1 MNRYF
6 QPLALLLVLFS
17 CSSKPKV
24 TLETSKS
31 SKPGWIYRQP
41 SDDNYWYG
49 IGISSLKIED
59 PRQAARQRAFSEIA
73 EQLQVNINSNL
84 TDVMQA
90 TDNDFSEYSKS
101 LIETRVDASLEY
113 VENIDSYQDETKQYV
128 LARLDKVKYFD
139 KINQTKKEAISKAR
153 NLINNSTKDM
163 SANSL
168 SNISLAIETVS
179 PFLDLFPTMLDPVSQ
194 DKEEL
199 VTVIAERL
207 IREYNDNIVLQFTP
221 SSLESMSF
229 VSDDTKIKIVS
240 LNKKT
245 GKSISNIRINTSFND
260 QQIGNVMLTD
270 DDGKVNYFLERLKA
284 KAGAHSIIFSLDYE
298 SMMSKQALSM
308 VKVVPKQYPLEIKI
322 NAPKIYIN
330 SSILNLDKKVTNSS
344 ILSSL
349 RECIES
355 KYSSTFV
362 RSKEKAD
369 LILKLNIYTEGRA
382 ARLGKNYPYFI
393 YALGSIQFVDRITG
407 EQVFTSTFEDSKGS
421 DFTSQEKAGLN
432 ALKKLSKNLNIDI
445 CN

>member
-1 MNRYF
+1 MSRYN
-6 QPLALLLVLFS
+6 QCLVLLLVLFS

-24 TLETSKS
+24 ALENSKIN
-31 SKPGWIYRQP
+31 KPEWITRQP
-41 SDDNYWYG
+41 SNDNYWYG
-49 IGISSLKIED
+49 IGISSTKMED
-59 PRQAARQRAFSEIA
+59 PRQTARQRAFSEIA
-73 EQLQVNINSNL
+73 EQLQVNITSNL

-113 VENIDSYQDETKQYV
+113 VENVDSYQDESKQYV

-153 NLINNSTKDM
+153 NLINNSIKDM

-179 PFLDLFPTMLDPVSQ
+179 PFLDLFPKMLDPRNQ
-194 DKEEL
+194 TKEEL
-199 VTVIAERL
+199 VTIIAERL

-221 SSLESMSF
+221 SYLESMSF
-229 VSDDTKIKIVS
+229 VNDDTNIKIVS

-245 GKSISNIRINTSFND
+245 GKSISNIRIKTSFND
-260 QQIGNVMLTD
+260 QQIGNTMLTD
-270 DDGKVNYFLERLKA
+270 DDGQVNYYLERLKA
-284 KAGAHSIIFSLDYE
+284 KAGTHSIIFSLDYK

-308 VKVVPKQYPLEIKI
+308 VKIVPKEYPLEIKI
-322 NAPKIYIN
+322 TAPKIYIN
-330 SSILNLDKKVTNSS
+330 STVFNLDKKVENSD

-349 RECIES
+349 KGCIES

-362 RSKEKAD
+362 DSKEKSD
-369 LILKLNIYTEGRA
+369 LILKLNIYTEQRA

-393 YALGSIQFVDRITG
+393 YALGSVQFVDRITE
-407 EQVFTSTFEDSKGS
+407 EQIFTSTFEDVKGS